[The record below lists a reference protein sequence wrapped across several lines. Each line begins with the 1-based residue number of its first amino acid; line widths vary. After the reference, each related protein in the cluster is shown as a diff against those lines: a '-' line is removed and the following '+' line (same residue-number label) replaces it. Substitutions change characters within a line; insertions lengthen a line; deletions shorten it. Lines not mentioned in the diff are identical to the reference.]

1 MTALRHYISGTD
13 GTIPGIGGCPFDMD
27 RLQKDYV
34 DGAITPTKV
43 INFGA
48 KEASDPLGTNVDMNL
63 EKLGENGTC
72 DGKQILDVL
81 ACSGFYETS
90 TLNFRVPNL
99 HKPGAARASDVW
111 VVIPDNIVVPK
122 LVQKLH
128 QGGVDK
134 IVIASLAFL
143 GAENDKPSVVQEV
156 EYTTCFIK
164 FVDPMSY
171 GFLTVFSFS
180 FVRMKIT
187 QKDIKQLSN
196 EGKNGEAGNYIYEF
210 DYNGASQPAAG

>member
-34 DGAITPTKV
+34 DGSITPTKI

-63 EKLGENGTC
+63 EKLGENGSC

-111 VVIPDNIVVPK
+111 VVVPDNIVVPK

-171 GFLTVFSFS
+171 GFLSVFSFS
-180 FVRMKIT
+180 FIRMKIT